1 MKRSTLLTSSETAH
15 RLNISAA
22 TLRGWRR
29 RKLGPLF
36 IRLGPRKC
44 IRYRMSD
51 IETFLQ
57 NRMEAANVK

>member
-1 MKRSTLLTSSETAH
+1 MAQIALLTSTEMAQ

-29 RKLGPLF
+29 KGLGPSF

-44 IRYRMSD
+44 IRYRSTD
-51 IETFLQ
+51 IDRFLQ
-57 NRMEAANVK
+57 SRLEDYNAQ